1 MSQIEVNIIFFAKS
15 RELVGLNTVVL
26 KLDTDT
32 LTGDQLLATLINTF
46 PK

>member
-1 MSQIEVNIIFFAKS
+1 MNHIEVNIIFFAKS
-15 RELVGLNTVVL
+15 RELVGLNTTVL

-32 LTGDQLLATLINTF
+32 LTGDQLLSSIINKF